1 MPIEIILQLSI
12 LITLIITI
20 FLLIKVLRTSDAAY
34 DLEDTMREEFT
45 RNRNE
50 LIGNLSHNRT
60 ENNSQFNTFQESMLN
75 RMNTIEASQRTN
87 FESFSREQ
95 RQKFSDFERQ
105 QKELSTIIAMNLKDI
120 RETSDKKMGD
130 IITLNT
136 TNAKDMRVDLQ
147 TFMNNTETKLNAIRE
162 NVDNNLKDLQNKN
175 TEQIEKMR
183 QTVDEKLHKTLET
196 RLTESFKLVS
206 DKLETVQKGLGE
218 MQTLATGVGDL
229 KRVLSNV
236 KTKGVLGEYQLEN
249 ILEQILTPAQY
260 DKNINTVPRSN
271 DRVEFAIKM
280 PGQGTENKEFYLPI
294 DAKFPT
300 EDYQRLLDAYEVA
313 DQEKIRT
320 NKKALEQKIKQFA
333 RDIRSKYVAPPHTTD
348 FAIMF
353 LPFEGLYAEVLRIDG
368 LFEHLQR
375 EEHIIITG
383 PTTIAAFLNSLQIG
397 FRTLAIQKRTSEV
410 WEVLGAVKTEFVKF
424 SDILAKTKKKL
435 NEASHVIED
444 AERRTRVMGK
454 KLKKVEVLPE
464 SEAVE
469 ALESDF
475 SEVEK
480 KDTGAT
486 EM

>member
-136 TNAKDMRVDLQ
+136 TNAKDMREDLQ
-147 TFMNNTETKLNAIRE
+147 AFMNNTGTKLNAIRE

-280 PGQGTENKEFYLPI
+280 PGQSDDQSVYLPI

-300 EDYQRLLDAYEVA
+300 EDYQSLLNAYEEA
-313 DQEKIRT
+313 DSDKIRQS
-320 NKKALEQKIKQFA
+320 KKALEQKIKKFA
-333 RDIRSKYVAPPHTTD
+333 KDIRSKYVAPPHTTD

-424 SDILAKTKKKL
+424 SEILAKTKKKL
-435 NEASHVIED
+435 NEASNVIED
-444 AERRTRVMGK
+444 AQTRTRVMGR
-454 KLKKVEVLPE
+454 KLKNVEALPE
-464 SEAVE
+464 IEPIE

-475 SEVEK
+475 SEDEENK
-480 KDTGAT
+480 II
-486 EM
+486 